1 MSASILN
8 LIRVIVVALIYVSP
22 TLANSDQKIEVQ
34 FGCSVEHNNF
44 LGMKDGRISGNNG
57 LEILSD
63 NKISIKLILNPIS
76 DLDAAWT
83 FLLRLEGSEF
93 ERSELIS
100 ISRNILEPDTA
111 LLKNQNLIVRDKF
124 NTQNRL
130 NLSEDFIHFVGEGQ
144 IIVMRRYYKSDWE
157 GLAIVFPT
165 KDTAIYQH
173 TLAFNCRNKVDRI
186 SDILN
191 EISIAYDK

>member
-63 NKISIKLILNPIS
+63 NKISIKLILNQY
-76 DLDAAWT
+76 
-83 FLLRLEGSEF
+83 
-93 ERSELIS
+93 LIW
-100 ISRNILEPDTA
+100 
-111 LLKNQNLIVRDKF
+111 
-124 NTQNRL
+124 
-130 NLSEDFIHFVGEGQ
+130 
-144 IIVMRRYYKSDWE
+144 MRH
-157 GLAIVFPT
+157 GLC
-165 KDTAIYQH
+165 Y
-173 TLAFNCRNKVDRI
+173 
-186 SDILN
+186 
-191 EISIAYDK
+191 